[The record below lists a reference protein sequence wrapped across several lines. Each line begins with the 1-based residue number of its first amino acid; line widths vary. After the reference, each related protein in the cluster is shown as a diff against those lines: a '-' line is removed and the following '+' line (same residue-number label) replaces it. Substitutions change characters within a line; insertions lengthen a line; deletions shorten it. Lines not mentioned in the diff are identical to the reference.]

1 MKESDLV
8 EGFEQN
14 KQEEKEEISRYG
26 IKKKEK
32 EKNRIHS
39 VINVVLVFIFICAF
53 IYSLNL
59 NNELDQKED
68 EMKLIIQNNKD
79 LMNSLNQN
87 KEKFDKI
94 GAQTITSLLN
104 KCSEETSTLNDE
116 INELKEQFQENEE
129 NIKIKLDEYIKKNS
143 DISEKIKSMEEYNN
157 ISQ

>member
-39 VINVVLVFIFICAF
+39 VINVVLAFIFICAF

-59 NNELDQKED
+59 NDELYQKED

-143 DISEKIKSMEEYNN
+143 DISEKIKSMEEYYN